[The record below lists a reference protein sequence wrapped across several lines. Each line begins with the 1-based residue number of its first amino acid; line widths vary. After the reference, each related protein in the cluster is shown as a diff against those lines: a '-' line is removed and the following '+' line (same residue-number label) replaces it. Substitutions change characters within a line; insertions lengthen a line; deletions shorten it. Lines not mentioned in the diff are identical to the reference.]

1 MSRKLTPTM
10 ATAVDGATLAMTD
23 EAPAALIA
31 TDASSS
37 CPRCG
42 YSGLRHNVLRHLRT
56 VKECPPQ
63 TTDSPG
69 MEDARVAF
77 GLPPTAKPLE
87 RVACN
92 ACTKTFSCK
101 SALRTHVAKSCR
113 GEPPATTATPLEPS
127 SRATKNAKKRRK
139 TRRMRYANLVLPEG
153 VERTHD
159 TAPDIGHITDEA
171 YRKCYKRPHVG
182 LANLVMAIWFDPKH
196 PQNMIYDW
204 IDRNH
209 DRVLKYQRGRW
220 ERISIA
226 SAIDEMWWAAFQL
239 LEEHVE
245 EVQERRPSDTTVM
258 DTNKVR
264 RYLATLEDD
273 KGQLR
278 RLRALVRSK
287 WEAARYIHC
296 ASGAGS

>member
-1 MSRKLTPTM
+1 M
-10 ATAVDGATLAMTD
+10 ATAVDVATLAITD
-23 EAPAALIA
+23 EAPAIVTA

-63 TTDSPG
+63 TTDSPS

-77 GLPPTAKPLE
+77 GLPPTAKPSQ
-87 RVACN
+87 RVVCD
-92 ACTKTFSCK
+92 ACTRTFSCK

-113 GEPPATTATPLEPS
+113 GEPPAPIATQLEPS
-127 SRATKNAKKRRK
+127 SGATRNAKKRRK
-139 TRRMRYANLVLPEG
+139 TRRMRYADLVLPEG

-159 TAPDIGHITDEA
+159 TAPDIDHITDEA
-171 YRKCYKRPHVG
+171 FRKCYRRPHVG
-182 LANLVMAIWFDPKH
+182 LANLIMAIWFNLKQ

-204 IDRNH
+204 IDRNR
-209 DRVLKYQRGRW
+209 DRVLKYQRGQW
-220 ERISIA
+220 KRISIA

-239 LEEHVE
+239 LEDHVE
-245 EVQERRPSDTTVM
+245 ELKERLSDATVM

-264 RYLATLEDD
+264 RYLATLQDS

-278 RLRALVRSK
+278 TLRALVRSK

-296 ASGAGS
+296 RPGAGS